1 MVGGVGAFES
11 NRHAITSDTDDTYG
25 ARNPGQAWGGVLMG
39 ASRPGLAPQLTRP
52 SNWNESWLGHWQS

>member
-25 ARNPGQAWGGVLMG
+25 ARNPGQAWGGRFDGRFKTGFG
-39 ASRPGLAPQLTRP
+39 AAVDTPKQL
-52 SNWNESWLGHWQS
+52 E